1 MSKPTIGA
9 AIALDGEKEFK
20 KAVSSINSDLKV
32 LASEMNKVTSEFASN
47 GNSVSALK
55 AKSEQYNKQIE
66 VQTKKIETL
75 RAALENSQKNY
86 TKAAENV
93 DKWNKQ
99 LAEAKAELDRLK
111 KSENATTE
119 EIEAQEQA
127 VAELSGKLKTA
138 ESNYE
143 KAENKTKQWQ
153 ISLNRAET
161 ELNKTQSELDDVNGK
176 LKSMGKNAKYSAEEL
191 DDARDKLKSFSDSA
205 KTAGEGVKKA
215 FKAAS
220 IAVAAVGAAIGGV
233 TAKSV
238 SIGSEFEAQMSRVQA
253 ISGAVGNDFDNLTE
267 LAEEL
272 GASTAFSATQA
283 AGGMENLAS
292 AGFNA
297 NQIMQAMPGLLDL
310 AAVSGGDVAAASEV
324 AASALNAFGLEA
336 SQAGHVANVF
346 AKAAADTNAECVDMG
361 EAMKYVAPVAKTMG
375 MSIEETAAAIGIMS
389 DAGVKG
395 SQAGTTLRGALSRL
409 AKPTNAMHVKMK
421 QLGLSFYDA
430 QGNMLPLE
438 KQVAML
444 QKSFKGLSQE
454 ERNNALV
461 TLYGQESLSGMLAL
475 IEAGPNKLN
484 QLTTSFKNSD
494 GAAKSMAETMQN
506 NLNGQI
512 TILQSGLEGLAIDF
526 YDGLQK
532 PLTKGVKTITAA
544 INNPAVKSGVKRISQ
559 TFGELAADIANFAAR
574 NLPKVISGFKKVA
587 SYMSS
592 SSFKNSVK
600 SVGSLFSSA
609 GKVIATFGKI
619 TLPAAAKG
627 FELLAK
633 SGKVLIPVL
642 AGAYTGF
649 KAFKTITTTVDLVKK
664 AKDAFAAL
672 NVVMAANPY
681 AVAAAAIAAV
691 GVALVGLAAT
701 CGETEDKYADLKAEI
716 EANTESMKEMEEARK
731 ESYQAAYSEIYQ
743 VERLKERL
751 SDLVDENG
759 NVIGSKDELKNV
771 IKKLN
776 DYGFKV
782 ELNKTGDLIKNYKDL
797 KKSIDDYIES
807 KRLQAKLDSL
817 DAEYQD
823 AVSKADEYHGVTKN
837 AKKAYEETYSAAK
850 KVFKDAWG
858 VDYNYDELIKAI
870 NRLSDDEIKIMGI
883 TPAIE
888 QLESYKKA
896 WEDAVAKEKQSV
908 ELMNAVEAAMVAQ
921 EKGNLDEANRILDE
935 YFENRNASFKHAADY
950 EKEQREKAISEL
962 GEQLK
967 SEIAL
972 YKDALDSGSQDM
984 INSQLEYIQKAA
996 DEFEKAGVT
1005 IPENLVE
1012 GIKSGEIS
1020 VDEAMAIIAQ
1030 IVENGAEIDL
1040 TTEGKAAGNS
1050 YADGIKGS
1058 KSTIKS
1064 AADSAG
1070 KTATNALSNSDL
1082 RSSAKSSG
1090 VSIGAAFAAGIGSG
1104 VTSNKYKAELAAKNT
1119 IKATGL
1125 AAKSTAQI
1133 HSPSRLMRDTVGKPL
1148 AEGIGVGIEAQSPKV
1163 AKQAVAA
1170 TRKIMSS
1177 MQSQTKNFESAQLG
1191 YAHAANRLNQPSSLS
1206 VNSLPSD
1213 VLNLLISSSRPSV
1226 NVTNNNTFN
1235 SATTRDGDALIR
1247 QLNRALG
1254 ANL

>member
-1 MSKPTIGA
+1 MAKATIGA

-32 LASEMNKVTSEFASN
+32 LASEMSKVTSQFTNN
-47 GNSVSALK
+47 GNSISALK
-55 AKSEQYNKQIE
+55 AKSEQYNKQIDI
-66 VQTKKIETL
+66 QKNKIETL

-86 TKAAENV
+86 TKAGENV
-93 DKWNKQ
+93 SKWKQ
-99 LAEAKAELDRLK
+99 QLSEAKVELDRLK
-111 KSENATTE
+111 KSEDATTE
-119 EIEAQEQA
+119 EIEEQEKA
-127 VAELSGKLKTA
+127 VAELSNKLKTA
-138 ESNYE
+138 ENNYE
-143 KAENKTKQWQ
+143 TAEKRTKQWQ
-153 ISLNRAET
+153 ISLNKAET
-161 ELNKTQSELDDVNGK
+161 ELNKTQSDLEDVNDQ
-176 LKSMGKNAKYSAEEL
+176 LKTMGKNAKYSSEEI
-191 DDARDKLKSFSDSA
+191 DDARNKLKSFSDSA
-205 KTAGEGVKKA
+205 KTASEGIKKA
-215 FKAAS
+215 FKATSVA
-220 IAVAAVGAAIGGV
+220 IAAVGVAIGGV

-253 ISGAVGNDFDNLTE
+253 ISGAVGSDFDNLTE
-267 LAEEL
+267 LAKEL

-336 SQAGHVANVF
+336 DQAGHVANVF
-346 AKAAADTNAECVDMG
+346 AKAAADTNAECADMG

-375 MSIEETAAAIGIMS
+375 MSIEETAAAVGIMS

-395 SQAGTTLRGALSRL
+395 GQAGTALRGALSRL
-409 AKPTNAMHVKMK
+409 AKPTNAMYVKMK

-506 NLNGQI
+506 NLNGQV

-532 PLTKGVKTITAA
+532 PLTEGVKTLTDAV
-544 INNPAVKSGVKRISQ
+544 NDPAVKSGVQEISES
-559 TFGELAADIANFAAR
+559 FGELAADVAKFAAR
-574 NLPKVISGFKKVA
+574 NLPKVTSGFKKVA

-592 SSFKNSVK
+592 SSFKSSMK
-600 SVGSLFSSA
+600 SAGSLFSSA
-609 GKVIATFGKI
+609 GKVATTFGKV
-619 TLPAAAKG
+619 TLPVVAKG
-627 FELLAK
+627 FELIAK

-716 EANTESMKEMEEARK
+716 EANTESMKEMEQARK
-731 ESYQAAYSEIYQ
+731 ESYQAAYSEIYE
-743 VERLKERL
+743 VERLKNRL
-751 SDLVDENG
+751 SELVDENG
-759 NVIGSKDELKNV
+759 RLKGSKVELNSV
-771 IKKLN
+771 IQKLN

-782 ELNKTGDLIKNYKDL
+782 ELNKTGNLIDNYKEL
-797 KKSIDDYIES
+797 KQSIDDYIES
-807 KRLQAKLDSL
+807 KRVQAKFDSL
-817 DAEYQD
+817 DAEYQKFISEKD
-823 AVSKADEYHGVTKN
+823 IYHQETKD
-837 AKKAYEETYSAAK
+837 AKKAYEDESGA
-850 KVFKDAWG
+850 FKERWG
-858 VDYNYDELIKAI
+858 VEYGSSDYDKLIRSMSSEEFRAFKVSARIEELDEL
-870 NRLSDDEIKIMGI
+870 M
-883 TPAIE
+883 
-888 QLESYKKA
+888 KK
-896 WEDAVAKEKQSV
+896 WEEACAAEKKSV
-908 ELMNAVEAAMVAQ
+908 ELINAVEAAMVAQ
-921 EKGNLDEANRILDE
+921 EAGNLDEANRILDE
-935 YFENRNASFKHAADY
+935 YFENRDASFKHAADY

-1082 RSSAKSSG
+1082 QTSAKSAG
-1090 VSIGAAFAAGIGSG
+1090 VKIGAAFAGGISG
-1104 VTSNKYKAELAAKNT
+1104 GIKANTQVIKNASAVATKAAENAAK
-1119 IKATGL
+1119 
-1125 AAKSTAQI
+1125 AAAQI
-1133 HSPSRLMRDTVGKPL
+1133 HSPSRLMRDKVGKPL
-1148 AEGIGVGIEAQSPKV
+1148 AEGIGVGIETQSPKV
-1163 AKQAVAA
+1163 AKQAAAA
-1170 TRKIMSS
+1170 TKKIMRS
-1177 MQSQTKNFESAQLG
+1177 MQSQTKNLESAQLG
-1191 YAHAANRLNQPSSLS
+1191 YAHAVNKLNQPSTLS
-1206 VNSLPSD
+1206 INSLPSD
-1213 VLNLLISSSRPSV
+1213 VLNLLINSSRPSV

-1254 ANL
+1254 ANI